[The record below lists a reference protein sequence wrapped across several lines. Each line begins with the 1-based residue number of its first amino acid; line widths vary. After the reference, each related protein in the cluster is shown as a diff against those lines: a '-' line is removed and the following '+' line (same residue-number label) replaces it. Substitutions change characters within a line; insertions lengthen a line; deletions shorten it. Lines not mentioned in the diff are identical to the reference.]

1 MTDFLKDTPLVQGLR
16 DAPSPTSERQFRVT
30 TVVMAHDM
38 FDAIRKSKNAEPIS
52 VELMD
57 FLEERKVVGFRNT
70 HD

>member
-1 MTDFLKDTPLVQGLR
+1 MQGLR
-16 DAPSPTSERQFRVT
+16 DEQSPTSERQFRVT

-38 FDAIRKSKNAEPIS
+38 FDAIRKSKSAEPIS

-57 FLEERKVVGFRNT
+57 FLEERRVVGFRNT